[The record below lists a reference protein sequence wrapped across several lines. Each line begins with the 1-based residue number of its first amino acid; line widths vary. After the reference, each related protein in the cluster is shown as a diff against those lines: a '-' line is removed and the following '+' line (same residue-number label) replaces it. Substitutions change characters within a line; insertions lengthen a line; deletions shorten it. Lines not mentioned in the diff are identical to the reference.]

1 MATVPNPKGPQAPR
15 LPNPDRFPDA
25 EPYWAAV
32 AEGRLMIKRC
42 PSCGQAHFYPRP
54 HCPFCGATRTDWEA
68 SSGRGHIYSFTI
80 NRGAPRPMAVAIVEL
95 DEGPRLST
103 AILNADVH
111 ALAIGSEV
119 VLTTFPGEGGQPI
132 PAFTTPQADAARAYG
147 QRALTLTQ
155 QVSGVTLSDAA
166 PLQRAAVVG
175 AGNMGC
181 GIATAL
187 LQAGLPVVLIDQGE
201 AALQAAVQAI
211 ARNLDA
217 AEQRGKATPDQ
228 TAARKAALT
237 TSTALSS
244 VAGCDLLIEA
254 VYEQMALK
262 QSIFAEFDRHAGPHA
277 VLGTNT
283 SGLDIDQI
291 AGATSRPGSVVGLHF
306 FSPAHVMPLLEIV
319 RGPRTGALALAQAMQ
334 LGQRLRKT
342 GVVVGVGRGFVGNRL
357 MRARD
362 EEAHRLLLEGALPQ
376 QVDGVL
382 TDFGLPM
389 GPYQIADMA
398 GGIELV
404 HRVLTEQGRPEP
416 VLARLV
422 AAGRLGQ
429 KTGQGY
435 YRYEPGKRRAIP
447 DPAVAAM
454 VAEASAEAGITR
466 RKIPD
471 DELRDRLILP
481 MVNEGAKL
489 LEEGVAA
496 RASDIDI
503 VWQKGYGWPAWKG
516 GPMYHADRIGLAEVL
531 RRLQALQQQHGERF
545 RPAALLQKLAAE
557 GGRFIP
563 DAD

>member
-1 MATVPNPKGPQAPR
+1 MATVPNR
-15 LPNPDRFPDA
+15 LPNPDRYPDA
-25 EPYWAAV
+25 APYWAAV

-42 PSCGQAHFYPRP
+42 PSCGKAHYYPRP
-54 HCPFCGATRTDWEA
+54 HCPFCGATATDWEA
-68 SSGRGHIYSFTI
+68 SSGRGQIYSFTI

-103 AILNADVH
+103 AVIDADVH
-111 ALAIGSEV
+111 ALQIGSPV

-132 PAFTTPQADAARAYG
+132 PAFTTPQANAARAYG
-147 QRALTLTQ
+147 ARARKL
-155 QVSGVTLSDAA
+155 VREVAGVQPSDAP
-166 PLQRAAVVG
+166 PLRSAAVVG

-187 LQAGLPVVLIDQGE
+187 LQAGLPVLLIDRGE
-201 AALQAAVQAI
+201 DALAAGLQTV

-217 AEQRGKATPDQ
+217 ALQRGKATADE
-228 TAARKAALT
+228 TAARKAALR
-237 TSTALSS
+237 TSTSLAD
-244 VAGCDLLIEA
+244 VAGCDLVIEA
-254 VYEQMALK
+254 VFEQMALK
-262 QSIFAEFDRHAGPHA
+262 QSIFADLDRHADAHA

-283 SGLDIDQI
+283 SGLDIDAI
-291 AGATSRPGSVVGLHF
+291 AAATSRPASVVGLHF

-319 RGPRTGALALAQAMQ
+319 RGPRTGAPALAQAML
-334 LGQRLRKT
+334 LGEQLRKT

-362 EEAHRLLLEGALPQ
+362 EEAHRLLLEGALPH

-429 KTGQGY
+429 KTGLGY

-454 VAEASAEAGITR
+454 IAEASAEAGITR
-466 RKIPD
+466 RRIPD

-496 RASDIDI
+496 RASDIDV
-503 VWQKGYGWPAWKG
+503 VWQRGYGWPAWKG
-516 GPMYHADRIGLAEVL
+516 GPMYHADRIGLAEVHARL
-531 RRLQALQQQHGERF
+531 LALQAQHGERF
-545 RPAALLQKLAAE
+545 RPAALLARLAAE